1 MPKGK
6 LVRITSDTIK
16 KLEKT
21 RKGFETPNE
30 CINRI
35 LNNPC
40 SDQETKKNDVD
51 AAAESPP
58 EKEE

>member
-6 LVRITSDTIK
+6 LVRITPDTIK

-35 LNNPC
+35 LESRCNEQQKSENDDVVA
-40 SDQETKKNDVD
+40 SETTEK
-51 AAAESPP
+51 AE
-58 EKEE
+58 